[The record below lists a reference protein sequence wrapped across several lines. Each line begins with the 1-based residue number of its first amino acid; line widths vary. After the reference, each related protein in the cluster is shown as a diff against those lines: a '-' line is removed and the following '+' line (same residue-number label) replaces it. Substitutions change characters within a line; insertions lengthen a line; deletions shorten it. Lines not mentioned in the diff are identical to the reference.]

1 MSKKSDVE
9 IKISLQF
16 KNQYSGDGQTEP
28 TREQVREALIDFA
41 NSNLNYTEIRTAI
54 DAEKG
59 EENDAWNVHNDIVTG
74 IYEQHDMN
82 ANITVDNNRTLSKN
96 AYLLN
101 EEPVNTPLETFND
114 MDDALELAYSIQRK
128 ADTESRNA
136 KSLGRDS
143 KEQGGNRSRNQYN
156 TDRDPLNED

>member
-1 MSKKSDVE
+1 MSKNSSNKSDVE

-16 KNQYSGDGQTEP
+16 RNQYSGDGQTEP

-41 NSNLNYTEIRTAI
+41 NNNLNYTEIRTSY

-59 EENDAWNVHNDIVTG
+59 EAFDVHNDIVTG

-82 ANITVDNNRTLSKN
+82 AILKHAPTKQ
-96 AYLLN
+96 AYLLH
-101 EEPVNTPLETFND
+101 EEPVNSPLDTFKD
-114 MDDALELAYSIQRK
+114 IDDAIETLQRK
-128 ADTESRNA
+128 TQT
-136 KSLGRDS
+136 LGRDS

>member
-1 MSKKSDVE
+1 MSKNSSKKSDVE

-41 NSNLNYTEIRTAI
+41 NNNLNYTEIRTAI

-59 EENDAWNVHNDIVTG
+59 EENDVWNVHNDIVTG

-82 ANITVDNNRTLSKN
+82 AILKHAPTKQ
-96 AYLLN
+96 AYLLH
-101 EEPVNTPLETFND
+101 EEPVNSPLDTFKD
-114 MDDALELAYSIQRK
+114 IDDAIETLYAMSVDVTSQRK
-128 ADTESRNA
+128 TQT
-136 KSLGRDS
+136 LGRDS